1 MGGKAATGL
10 CPLLP
15 AFPISATLRASVPAS
30 LGGVCG
36 SEAEIQVSTGVGTF
50 PFCPKKRLCRQFEEV
65 GFEVVILEEG
75 TSLPVSQVHFPNYFL
90 LLTPSSPLPPVE
102 LLARVEYIVFIVST
116 DLLQSTRFF
125 YSFKTSLLEVSTMP

>member
-10 CPLLP
+10 CSLLP
-15 AFPISATLRASVPAS
+15 AFPISATLRASVPAP
-30 LGGVCG
+30 LGGVWG

-50 PFCPKKRLCRQFEEV
+50 PFCPNKRLYRQFGEV

-90 LLTPSSPLPPVE
+90 LLTPSHPWSCLDE
-102 LLARVEYIVFIVST
+102 LNTL
-116 DLLQSTRFF
+116 
-125 YSFKTSLLEVSTMP
+125 SLLLVLTCSNQHVSFTLLKQAC